1 MTTARIAGYLEEL
14 TRALRARGAY
24 SRRLVQ
30 EVHDHL
36 VDGVEAGQRRG
47 LTADAAHDEAM
58 AHTGTPEFV
67 ARHAAADVSRL
78 RRGMLLSVCTGTM
91 GSIAYLSLSLLLLRP
106 PRANYRA
113 WSAEAGVVFV
123 LTAVTFAWAKAGDLS
138 SPWTRP
144 LLLLFTLALVTIGAR
159 TVYANATGHVEG
171 YGVVLGTLF
180 TLQALLTFVHL
191 GPGRRAFWTLA

>member
-1 MTTARIAGYLEEL
+1 MTSDPIARYLDEL

-24 SRRLVQ
+24 SRPLVH
-30 EVHDHL
+30 EVRDHL

-47 LTADAAHDEAM
+47 LTAGAAQVEAI
-58 AHTGTPEFV
+58 ARAGTPECV
-67 ARHAAADVSRL
+67 ARHAAANVPRV
-78 RRGMLLSVCTGTM
+78 RRGMLLGICAGTT

-113 WSAEAGVVFV
+113 WSVEAGFAFV
-123 LTAVTFAWAKAGDLS
+123 LTAVTFAWARAGDLA

-144 LLLLFTLALVTIGAR
+144 LLLLGSLALGTIGAG
-159 TVYANATGHVEG
+159 TFYANVTGHFEG

-180 TLQALLTFVHL
+180 LVQALLTLVHL
-191 GPGRRAFWTLA
+191 QPRLSASPTHA

>member
-1 MTTARIAGYLEEL
+1 MTTDRIASYLDEL

-24 SRRLVQ
+24 SRQLLR
-30 EVHDHL
+30 EVHDHV
-36 VDGVEAGQRRG
+36 VDGMEAGQRRG
-47 LTADAAHDEAM
+47 LTADAAQDEAIANM
-58 AHTGTPEFV
+58 GPPELV
-67 ARHAAADVSRL
+67 ARHAAADVPRL
-78 RRGMLLSVCTGTM
+78 RRGMLLSVCVGTM

-113 WSAEAGVVFV
+113 WSAEAGVVFM

-144 LLLLFTLALVTIGAR
+144 LLLLFSLALLTIGAR
-159 TVYANATGHVEG
+159 TVYASAAGHVEG
-171 YGVVLGTLF
+171 YGVILGTLF

-191 GPGRRAFWTLA
+191 RPGRRAFWTHA